1 VKAADV
7 RVPHARLLVATT
19 AVIGCAA
26 ILWLARG
33 FNFYFDEWTVIL
45 PADTSWTVY
54 LQPHNE
60 HPAML
65 LRLIYALLLNTV
77 GMRSY
82 IPYMA
87 ILLALHATSVV
98 LLFELV
104 RRRAGDLIA
113 IGAAVVLLV
122 MGAAWEN
129 LLWAFQIGFV
139 GSVACGLGAL
149 ASLST
154 GVPAPQARE
163 VPPGSRSETRG
174 GGGARSG
181 LPVMVLLFGS
191 LMFSGIGLF
200 FLIAAAVWLALTP
213 ERRQDLF
220 WLAPVAIALGV
231 WYLAYGHSGAPPAP
245 TSLAG
250 NIAALPLYALWGLGS
265 SVAGLIGEGGL
276 FGPVLLLLALVALG
290 FSWRRR
296 RPDGFTVGIAAALLA
311 FYVVVGLNR
320 AQVGYQQSASGR
332 YVYEGGVFWLLLLA
346 GAARDLPWRGTWRP
360 ALIACVFLACFNSSV
375 LLYAYSAAKTE
386 QMLREAADLQALA
399 AERGNPCLNPNAIV
413 DPLVM
418 PQVTSPP
425 AYYRAVDRYGDPAAG
440 TPVVRGPDFERAR
453 AYLLKPGCP
462 DQGGG

>member
-1 VKAADV
+1 MKAADV
-7 RVPHARLLVATT
+7 RVPRARLLVATI
-19 AVIGCAA
+19 AVIACAA

-45 PADTSWTVY
+45 PTDSSWTVY

-98 LLFELV
+98 LLFGLV
-104 RRRAGDLIA
+104 RRRSGDLIA
-113 IGAAVVLLV
+113 IGAAMLLVV

-149 ASLST
+149 L
-154 GVPAPQARE
+154 VL
-163 VPPGSRSETRG
+163 
-174 GGGARSG
+174 GAAGQRMW
-181 LPVMVLLFGS
+181 VAMILLFAS
-191 LMFSGIGLF
+191 LMFSGIGFF
-200 FLIAAAVWLALTP
+200 FLIAATVWLVLTP
-213 ERRQDLF
+213 ERRQDIV

-231 WYLAYGHSGAPPAP
+231 WYLAYGRSGAPP
-245 TSLAG
+245 TTTTLAG
-250 NIAALPLYALWGLGS
+250 NVAVLPLYVLWGLGS
-265 SVAGLIGEGGL
+265 SLAGLIGEGGL
-276 FGPVLLLLALVALG
+276 VGPVLLVLALAALG

-296 RPDGFTVGIAAALLA
+296 RPDGFTIGVAAALLA
-311 FYVVVGLNR
+311 FYLVLGLSR
-320 AQVGYQQSASGR
+320 AQIGYQQSGSGR
-332 YVYEGGVFWLLLLA
+332 YVYEGAVFWLLLLA

-360 ALIACVFLACFNSSV
+360 ALVACVFLACFSSGV

-399 AERGNPCLNPNAIV
+399 AERGDHCLNPNGVV

-418 PQVTSPP
+418 PQVTSPRG
-425 AYYRAVDRYGDPAAG
+425 YYRAVDRYGDPVAG
-440 TPVVRGPDFERAR
+440 MPALRGRDFDRAR
-453 AYLLKPGCP
+453 ANLLEPGCP
-462 DQGGG
+462 

>member
-1 VKAADV
+1 MKAADV
-7 RVPHARLLVATT
+7 RVPHARLVVAGA
-19 AVIGCAA
+19 AVIACVA

-45 PADTSWTVY
+45 PADSAWTVY

-65 LRLIYALLLNTV
+65 LRLIYAVLLNTV
-77 GMRSY
+77 GMRTY
-82 IPYMA
+82 VPYMA
-87 ILLALHATSVV
+87 VLLALHATTVV
-98 LLFELV
+98 LLFDLV

-113 IGAAVVLLV
+113 IGAALLMLV

-149 ASLST
+149 L
-154 GVPAPQARE
+154 VI
-163 VPPGSRSETRG
+163 
-174 GGGARSG
+174 GAAQPRMWVAM
-181 LPVMVLLFGS
+181 LLLFGS

-213 ERRQDLF
+213 DRRKDVV
-220 WLAPVAIALGV
+220 WLAPVALGLGV
-231 WYLAYGHSGAPPAP
+231 WYLAYGRSGAPPAP

-250 NIAALPLYALWGLGS
+250 NVAVLPLYALWGLGA

-276 FGPVLLLLALVALG
+276 FGPVLLLLALAALG

-296 RPDGFTVGIAAALLA
+296 RPDAFAIGIAAALIA
-311 FYVVVGLNR
+311 FYVVLGLNR
-320 AQVGYQQSASGR
+320 AQIGYQQSGSGR
-332 YVYEGGVFWLLLLA
+332 YVYEGAIFWLVLLA

-360 ALIACVFLACFNSSV
+360 ALVACLFLACFNSGV

-399 AERGNPCLNPNAIV
+399 VERKDPCLNPNAAV

-418 PQVTSPP
+418 PQVTSPG

-440 TPVVRGPDFERAR
+440 KPAIRNADFDRAGNN
-453 AYLLKPGCP
+453 LVKPGCVRP
-462 DQGGG
+462 QESL

>member
-1 VKAADV
+1 MAADV
-7 RVPHARLLVATT
+7 RVPHARLLVATI
-19 AVIGCAA
+19 AVIACAA

-45 PADTSWTVY
+45 PMDSSWTVY

-87 ILLALHATSVV
+87 ILLALHATTVV

-113 IGAAVVLLV
+113 IGAAVLLLV

-149 ASLST
+149 VVTGPPLPREPRYASLA
-154 GVPAPQARE
+154 GPPHE
-163 VPPGSRSETRG
+163 VGRPGWLT
-174 GGGARSG
+174 A
-181 LPVMVLLFGS
+181 LLLLAS

-200 FLIAAAVWLALTP
+200 FLIAVAVWLALTP
-213 ERRQDLF
+213 ERRRDIV
-220 WLAPVAIALGV
+220 WLASVAIALGV
-231 WYLAYGHSGAPPAP
+231 WYLAYGRSGAPP
-245 TSLAG
+245 TTTTLAG
-250 NIAALPLYALWGLGS
+250 NIAVLPLYVLWGLGS
-265 SVAGLIGEGGL
+265 GVAGLIGEGGW
-276 FGPVLLLLALVALG
+276 FGPFLLLLALVALG

-296 RPDGFTVGIAAALLA
+296 RPDGFTLGIAAALLG

-320 AQVGYQQSASGR
+320 AQIGYQQSGSGR
-332 YVYEGGVFWLLLLA
+332 YVYEGAVFWLLLLA
-346 GAARDLPWRGTWRP
+346 DAARHVPWRGTWRP
-360 ALIACVFLACFNSSV
+360 AIVACVFLACFNSGV

-399 AERGNPCLNPNAIV
+399 AERGNPCLDPAAIV
-413 DPLVM
+413 DQLVM
-418 PQVTSPP
+418 PQVTSPG
-425 AYYRAVDRYGDPAAG
+425 AFYRAVDRYGDPGAG
-440 TPVVRGPDFERAR
+440 MPVVRGPDFERAR
-453 AYLLKPGCP
+453 ANLLKPGCP
-462 DQGGG
+462 